1 MKIKKCRFF
10 IILTISVFID
20 FSCFS
25 MNELRIKTEYEKFI
39 ATIDNKDYQLEAM
52 IYRPS
57 DNYMHPLIIMNHG
70 RNGKY
75 ASVYSNESKTLSTLC
90 SALAEKGY
98 VVMLLVRRGY
108 GNSQGPDSELKETAV
123 TSGLEACKDVKS
135 AIIFMKQK
143 SYVTKDKI
151 VVIGHSQ
158 GGWVALASSTQKIDG
173 LLGTVN
179 LCGGTNYENMGSGK
193 INEEV
198 QSHWIWAS
206 GILGEKNI
214 VPTLWIYSENDRNH
228 PVRYVNKMFEAF
240 EKSGGKGKLIIKP
253 PYKDNGHY
261 IMGEPDLFINDIL
274 DFFKSI
280 DFPIMDTFRFYNYRH
295 IE

>member
-1 MKIKKCRFF
+1 MKIKKSIFL
-10 IILTISVFID
+10 IILPVFVFVDINSYSINGFD
-20 FSCFS
+20 
-25 MNELRIKTEYEKFI
+25 IKSEYENFI
-39 ATIDNKDYQLEAM
+39 ATIDNKDYQLEGM

-57 DNYMHPLIIMNHG
+57 DNNMHPLIIMNHG

-75 ASVYSNESKTLSTLC
+75 PPNYSNESKTLSTLC
-90 SALAEKGY
+90 KALAKNGY

-123 TSGLEACKDVKS
+123 ASGLEACKDVKS
-135 AIIFMKQK
+135 AIIYMQQK
-143 SYVTKDKI
+143 SYVIKGKT

-158 GGWVALASSTQKIDG
+158 GGWVALAASTQKIDG

-179 LCGGTNYENMGSGK
+179 LCGGTNYENMGSGR
-193 INEEV
+193 INEDV

-206 GILGEKNI
+206 GILGKKNI
-214 VPTLWIYSENDRNH
+214 VPTLWIYPENDRNH
-228 PVRYVNKMFEAF
+228 PVKYVNKMFKAF
-240 EKSGGKGKLIIKP
+240 QSSGGKGKLIIKP

-261 IMGEPDLFINDIL
+261 IVGQPKLFINDIL

-280 DFPIMDTFRFYNYRH
+280 DFPVMDTFRFYDYRP